1 MYKRCNNPT
10 KSDGNAAG
18 PAAIIDD
25 SLDLAFLYSRARKL
39 DTKCVVSRMFFL
51 GFMFFWGSGLGL
63 REQNVVQ
70 DCFVVLPGYDSMLH
84 LPSTFRGLEV
94 SNPTSRRILE
104 SLCGFFVQTGHNEL
118 CMECTTSIMNPCLA
132 IQYSISYENTTPLIV
147 LSLNHSIVPT
157 MVTIPQHCA
166 DTQIFV

>member
-1 MYKRCNNPT
+1 MYKRCNNPTKSDGNAAGPAGNNPT

-63 REQNVVQ
+63 REQNVVE
-70 DCFVVLPGYDSMLH
+70 DCFVVLPGYDAILH
-84 LPSTFRGLEV
+84 FLVHLEV
-94 SNPTSRRILE
+94 WK
-104 SLCGFFVQTGHNEL
+104 
-118 CMECTTSIMNPCLA
+118 
-132 IQYSISYENTTPLIV
+132 
-147 LSLNHSIVPT
+147 
-157 MVTIPQHCA
+157 
-166 DTQIFV
+166 